1 MYFFGRFLLPVH
13 TLIVIYVCFKSIE
26 AETETSSYSCPGGPQ
41 ACSWGRQWKGESSSW
56 SAFHCSLS
64 FFAMEQKTMFYLGL
78 WQWSQNAAMS
88 KIFREDMSPAVI
100 FFMFQSKNGFRGW

>member
-64 FFAMEQKTMFYLGL
+64 FFAMEQKTCI
-78 WQWSQNAAMS
+78 SNCS
-88 KIFREDMSPAVI
+88 I
-100 FFMFQSKNGFRGW
+100 FFGNAKMCFYIVQKNVV